1 MKHNL
6 GIKALSLLLAIVC
19 LLSLAACGG
28 GDSPAGT
35 YKLTKM
41 NAAGVE
47 MDLEQ
52 LAEQLGVDV
61 SDMLFSATLQ
71 EDGTFIIDG
80 EALGMS
86 MEGTWKQVSGGVDLP
101 INAETITAT
110 IKGGELTM
118 EQDGMSLTFKK

>member
-52 LAEQLGVDV
+52 LAEQLGLDV

-86 MEGTWKQVSGGVDLP
+86 MEGTWKQVSGGVDLT
-101 INAETITAT
+101 INGETITAT

>member
-52 LAEQLGVDV
+52 LAEQC
-61 SDMLFSATLQ
+61 Q
-71 EDGTFIIDG
+71 
-80 EALGMS
+80 
-86 MEGTWKQVSGGVDLP
+86 K
-101 INAETITAT
+101 
-110 IKGGELTM
+110 LTV
-118 EQDGMSLTFKK
+118 K